1 MTLSE
6 SQAMED
12 FDFLGSE
19 DNILLARF
27 SRASFSDVP
36 EGEKKRSIFIACV
49 LGCSYSHKI
58 PYSGK
63 GFNLAIWRFCGKSPN
78 LKPPSITVL
87 CCAYT
92 CTIGIGRYRIYM

>member
-12 FDFLGSE
+12 FDFLGSD

-36 EGEKKRSIFIACV
+36 EGV
-49 LGCSYSHKI
+49 TKI
-58 PYSGK
+58 DC
-63 GFNLAIWRFCGKSPN
+63 N
-78 LKPPSITVL
+78 
-87 CCAYT
+87 
-92 CTIGIGRYRIYM
+92 

>member
-1 MTLSE
+1 MRAPSMTLSE

-36 EGEKKRSIFIACV
+36 EGESR
-49 LGCSYSHKI
+49 CSAPVVFSFAPVI
-58 PYSGK
+58 M
-63 GFNLAIWRFCGKSPN
+63 R
-78 LKPPSITVL
+78 
-87 CCAYT
+87 
-92 CTIGIGRYRIYM
+92 